1 MKSLICDV
9 IPDCHMIGGTQNRN
23 SLQQERIF
31 PSKGNESSVMCD
43 IFTSL
48 MRKVRD
54 LIFLE
59 AGSRTYLPNATAATQ
74 NEVIHV

>member
-9 IPDCHMIGGTQNRN
+9 IPDCHVVGGKQNRT

-31 PSKGNESSVMCD
+31 PLKLNESSVMCD

-54 LIFLE
+54 LIFLK
-59 AGSRTYLPNATAATQ
+59 AGSRTYLPNATTASQ
-74 NEVIHV
+74 NEVINV